1 MENSSSFIRA
11 DKEAREAAKKEQGIN
26 KGRPGVAKETKDQI
40 TTMYNNGRPLKEIA
54 GTFNVSLSTVCKVIR
69 ERKK

>member
-1 MENSSSFIRA
+1 MKNSSSFIRA
-11 DKEAREAAKKEQGIN
+11 DKEAREAAKKEQGIS
-26 KGRPGVAKETKDQI
+26 KGRPGISEEIKDQI

-54 GTFNVSLSTVCKVIR
+54 DAFNVSLSTVCKVIR